1 MLSLILFAA
10 TSALAAPPTPP
21 QPPSPPNMEERGGG
35 DESDKLMK
43 HFPEIAERLG
53 LTADQRTK
61 VETLYYENKLAGIDL
76 KAKSER
82 ARLELQRGMLATTD
96 YDEKAVLKSFES
108 AAAAETEVKRNEL
121 KLMLSLRKVL
131 TAEQWAQLK
140 DMREERREGRRER
153 RHEEEEDDEHERD
166 DD

>member
-10 TSALAAPPTPP
+10 HTALAAPPAPP
-21 QPPSPPNMEERGGG
+21 MPPAPPDMEQRGGG
-35 DESDKLMK
+35 DEGDKLMK

-53 LTADQRTK
+53 LTAEQRTK

-82 ARLELQRGMLATTD
+82 TRLELQRGMLATTD
-96 YDEKAVLKSFES
+96 YDEKAVLKAFES
-108 AAAAETEVKRNEL
+108 AASAETEVKRNEL

-131 TAEQWAQLK
+131 TSEQWAQLK
-140 DMREERREGRRER
+140 EMREERRGERRER
-153 RHEEEEDDEHERD
+153 RHEEEEDEDERD